1 VQSVSRHVISG
12 APVDPTSGKR
22 WNVEIHLSPGGIV
35 RERTWAEDWRA
46 AIEAALARS
55 YIVPGQ
61 VNGIVAYP
69 AVSAAV

>member
-1 VQSVSRHVISG
+1 MQIVSHRVTTG
-12 APVDPTSGKR
+12 PTPHFASGKR

-55 YIVPGQ
+55 FIVPAQ

-69 AVSAAV
+69 AASPAA